1 VSTSRISG
9 IGMRPN
15 DTRLDAPPDRP
26 FSYARMDL
34 VIRNAK
40 VRTVD
45 PARPEA
51 EAIAARGGRI
61 VAVGADRDVRDAVG
75 PGVEEIDARGGTVLP
90 GFIDAHNHL
99 RLGSDADAVQLGS
112 ASTLDEVRSGI
123 GAFAD
128 AHPDVGWIVGEGWN
142 YAALPD
148 RRRPRATDLEAVAPG
163 RAVMIFSY
171 DVHNAWLNR
180 EAMRRFGIGTGTGDV
195 AFGLVERDEGG
206 EPTGF
211 VTDFAVMGLS
221 RGGQAALEAQVP
233 NFRPGATY
241 RKLVRSLDMAAELGI
256 TTAVDPQ
263 NALDDL
269 PLFERARDEGAMRSR
284 VVAALF
290 HTPATTADELDG
302 FAEVKR
308 TYDDDRFRVG
318 PIKLYIDDVV
328 EPHTA
333 AMLEPYANRPDTR
346 GETFYEPVAFAE
358 LIAELERRGFQTF
371 THATGDRGIRT
382 VLDAVEHARRT
393 NGPADVRHQIV
404 HVECVHPD
412 DLPRFAELGVVACMQ
427 PRHCAPEIVQD
438 WRANVGPER
447 WRYAW
452 PFRSLEQ
459 NGATLALSSDWNVAE
474 MDPLIWL
481 YTACTRANL
490 DGSHAWIPEETLDL
504 ATAIRAATLGSAFA
518 NVVEMERGSIEVGK
532 QADLVVL
539 SRDVFAD
546 EPAALLETT
555 VGATI
560 VDGEVVHRR

>member
-1 VSTSRISG
+1 
-9 IGMRPN
+9 
-15 DTRLDAPPDRP
+15 
-26 FSYARMDL
+26 MDL

-40 VRTVD
+40 VWTVD
-45 PARPEA
+45 PEQPEA
-51 EAIAARGGRI
+51 AAVAVRDGRIAALGD
-61 VAVGADRDVRDAVG
+61 DRTVRDAAASG
-75 PGVEEIDARGGTVLP
+75 AEEIDALGGSVLP
-90 GFIDAHNHL
+90 GFVDAHNHL
-99 RLGSDADAVQLGS
+99 RLGSDADAVQL
-112 ASTLDEVRSGI
+112 AAATTLDEVRAAI
-123 GAFAD
+123 GTYASAE
-128 AHPDVGWIVGEGWN
+128 PDHDWIIGEAWN

-148 RRRPRATDLEAVAPG
+148 RRRPRAEDLDGVAES

-180 EAMRRFGIGTGTGDV
+180 EGMRRFGIGFGTGDV
-195 AFGLVERDEGG
+195 AFGLVERDERGV
-206 EPTGF
+206 PTGF

-221 RGGQAALEAQVP
+221 KDGQAALAAEVP
-233 NFRPGATY
+233 NFGPEATY
-241 RKLVRSLDMAAELGI
+241 QKLLRSLDMAARLGI

-269 PLFERARDEGAMRSR
+269 PVFAKARDEGAMRSR
-284 VVAALF
+284 VIAALF
-290 HTPATTADELDG
+290 HTPETTADELDA
-302 FAEVKR
+302 FAEAKR

-318 PIKLYIDDVV
+318 PIKLYIDDVI

-333 AMLEPYANRPDTR
+333 AMIEPYANRPDTR
-346 GETFYEPVAFAE
+346 GNAFYPPDVFAE

-382 VLDAVEHARRT
+382 VLDAVEHARRV
-393 NGPADVRHQIV
+393 NGSSDARHQIV

-427 PRHCAPEIVQD
+427 PRHCAPEIVAD

-452 PFRSLEQ
+452 PFRSLDAH
-459 NGATLALSSDWNVAE
+459 GATLAFSSDWNVAE
-474 MDPLIWL
+474 MDPLVWL

-490 DGSHAWIPEETLDL
+490 DGSGAWIPEETVDL
-504 ATAIRAATLGSAFA
+504 PTAIRAATLGSAFA
-518 NVVEMERGSIEVGK
+518 NFVDHERGSIEVGK

-546 EPAALLETT
+546 EPAALLETA
-555 VGATI
+555 VDVTI
-560 VDGEVVHRR
+560 VGGEVVHRR

>member
-1 VSTSRISG
+1 
-9 IGMRPN
+9 
-15 DTRLDAPPDRP
+15 
-26 FSYARMDL
+26 MDL

-40 VRTVD
+40 VWTVD
-45 PARPEA
+45 PSNPTA
-51 EAIAARGGRI
+51 EAVAVRDGLIAA
-61 VAVGADRDVRDAVG
+61 VGDDRTVRDSVG
-75 PGVEEIDARGGTVLP
+75 PNAEEIDARGASVSP
-90 GFIDAHNHL
+90 GFVDAHNHL

-112 ASTLDEVRSGI
+112 AATLDEVRSAI
-123 GAFAD
+123 DAFAS
-128 AHPDVGWIVGEGWN
+128 AHPDDEWIVGEAWN

-148 RRRPRATDLEAVAPG
+148 RRRPRAEDLDGVALGHP
-163 RAVMIFSY
+163 VMVFSY

-180 EAMRRFGIGTGTGDV
+180 EAMRRFGIGPGTGDV
-195 AFGLVERDEGG
+195 AFGLVERDDAG

-221 RGGQAALEAQVP
+221 KGGQAALAAEVP
-233 NFRPGATY
+233 NFRPDATY
-241 RKLVRSLDMAAELGI
+241 RKLLRSLDMAAELGI

-269 PLFERARDEGAMRSR
+269 PLFVNSREQGAMRSR

-290 HTPATTADELDG
+290 HTPDTTVEELAD
-302 FAEVKR
+302 FAEAKGS
-308 TYDDDRFRVG
+308 YDDDRFRVG
-318 PIKLYIDDVV
+318 PIKLYIDDVI

-346 GETFYEPVAFAE
+346 GQTFYEPHAFAE

-382 VLDAVEHARRT
+382 VLDAVGHARRV
-393 NGPADVRHQIV
+393 NGPRDARHQIV

-427 PRHCAPEIVQD
+427 PRHCAPEIVEN
-438 WRANVGPER
+438 WRGNVGPER

-452 PFRSLEQ
+452 PFRSLEEH
-459 NGATLALSSDWNVAE
+459 GATLAFSSDWNVAE

-490 DGSHAWIPEETLDL
+490 DGSDAWIPEETVDL
-504 ATAIRAATLGSAFA
+504 ATAIRAATLGSAYA
-518 NVVEMERGSIEVGK
+518 NFVEHERGSIEVGK

-546 EPAALLETT
+546 EPSALLETVVALT
-555 VGATI
+555 M
-560 VDGEVVHRR
+560 VDGEVVFRR

>member
-1 VSTSRISG
+1 
-9 IGMRPN
+9 
-15 DTRLDAPPDRP
+15 
-26 FSYARMDL
+26 MDL

-40 VRTVD
+40 VWTVD
-45 PARPEA
+45 PERPGA
-51 EAIAARGGRI
+51 GAVAVRDGRIAA
-61 VAVGADRDVRDAVG
+61 VGDDRDVHDVAG
-75 PGVEEIDARGGTVLP
+75 SGTEEIDARGGSVLP
-90 GFIDAHNHL
+90 GFVDAHNHL
-99 RLGSDADAVQLGS
+99 RLGSDADAVQLGP
-112 ASTLDEVRSGI
+112 ATTLDEVRRAIDVFASADSGR
-123 GAFAD
+123 D
-128 AHPDVGWIVGEGWN
+128 WIVAEAWN
-142 YAALPD
+142 YAALPG
-148 RRRPRATDLEAVAPG
+148 RRRPRADDLDGVADDRP
-163 RAVMIFSY
+163 VMVFSY

-180 EAMRRFGIGTGTGDV
+180 EALRRFGIGPGTGDV
-195 AFGLVERDEGG
+195 AFGLVERDQRG

-221 RGGQAALEAQVP
+221 KDGQAALAGQVP
-233 NFRPGATY
+233 NFGPEATY
-241 RKLVRSLDMAAELGI
+241 RKLLRSLDMAARLGI

-269 PLFERARDEGAMRSR
+269 PLFAKARDEGAMRSR
-284 VVAALF
+284 VIAALF
-290 HTPATTADELDG
+290 HTSDATAAELDA
-302 FAEVKR
+302 FAEAKR

-318 PIKLYIDDVV
+318 PIKLYIDDVI

-346 GETFYEPVAFAE
+346 GDTFYPPDTFAE

-382 VLDAVEHARRT
+382 VLDAVEHARRV
-393 NGPADVRHQIV
+393 NGSGDARHQIV

-412 DLPRFAELGVVACMQ
+412 DLSRFAELGVVACMQ
-427 PRHCAPEIVQD
+427 PRHCAPEIVAD

-452 PFRSLEQ
+452 PFRSLDS
-459 NGATLALSSDWNVAE
+459 NGATLAFSSDWNVAE
-474 MDPLIWL
+474 MDPLVWL

-490 DGSHAWIPEETLDL
+490 DGSDAWIPEETLDL
-504 ATAIRAATLGSAFA
+504 PTAIRAATLGSAFA
-518 NVVEMERGSIEVGK
+518 NFVDHERGSIEVGK

-546 EPAALLETT
+546 DPAALLDTA
-555 VGATI
+555 VDVTI